1 MALEVI
7 SELQIMWVFSGKEQ
21 ESKENGW
28 ANIKSKIDASWKNN
42 NNKSPWDNR
51 VWPVVKK
58 QYIQT
63 YCRTLLKHILTVP
76 IEDTAAATTS

>member
-28 ANIKSKIDASWKNN
+28 ANIKSKIDASWKEEQQQ
-42 NNKSPWDNR
+42 KPLR
-51 VWPVVKK
+51 
-58 QYIQT
+58 
-63 YCRTLLKHILTVP
+63 
-76 IEDTAAATTS
+76 